1 MRHWTVRAVV
11 FVVLAVSLRAA
22 ALGPDNLL
30 LVTNKN
36 VPEGRALA
44 EFYAAKRHVAA
55 DRIVELDLPPGEEIS
70 ADAYDGVVV
79 PAVRAALDRGGLG
92 GRVTCLV
99 TFYGLPLR
107 IAARKPAAAVQA
119 GEDAAFDSE

>member
-1 MRHWTVRAVV
+1 MKQWIVPAVAL
-11 FVVLAVSLRAA
+11 VLFLASSPDAP

-44 EFYAAKRHVAA
+44 DLYAAKRHVAA
-55 DRIVELDLPPGEEIS
+55 DRIVELGLPPGEEIS
-70 ADAYDGVVV
+70 ADTYDAVVV
-79 PAVRAALDRGGLG
+79 PAVRAALERNNLAD
-92 GRVTCLV
+92 RVTCLV

-107 IAARKPAAAVQA
+107 IAARKPAPTVQA
-119 GEDAAFDSE
+119 GEDA